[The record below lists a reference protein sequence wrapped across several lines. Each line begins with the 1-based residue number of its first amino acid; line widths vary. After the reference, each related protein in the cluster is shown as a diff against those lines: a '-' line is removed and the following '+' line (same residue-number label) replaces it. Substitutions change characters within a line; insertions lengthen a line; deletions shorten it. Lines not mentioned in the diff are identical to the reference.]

1 MRVKLLTMARE
12 QYSSPYVSDELNRR
26 NQLAYA
32 QCVAW
37 MGDKWALAHEWT
49 LEEIKSEK
57 KCRCKH
63 K

>member
-1 MRVKLLTMARE
+1 MRVKLLSMARE

-32 QCVAW
+32 KAITD

-49 LEEIKSEK
+49 LEEIKKEK
-57 KCRCKH
+57 KCRCKR

>member
-1 MRVKLLTMARE
+1 MRVKLLSMARE
-12 QYSSPYVSDELNRR
+12 QFSSPYVSEELNRR
-26 NQLAYA
+26 NQLAWA
-32 QCVAW
+32 RSVAS

-49 LEEIKSEK
+49 LEEIKREK

>member
-1 MRVKLLTMARE
+1 MRVKLLSMARE
-12 QYSSPYVSDELNRR
+12 QYSSPYASDELNRR

-32 QCVAW
+32 KVITE

-49 LEEIKSEK
+49 LEEIKREK

>member
-1 MRVKLLTMARE
+1 MRVKLLQLARE
-12 QYSSPYVSDELNRR
+12 SYNSPYVSRELNRR

-32 QCVAW
+32 RSVAA

-49 LEEIKSEK
+49 LKELKRER
-57 KCRCKH
+57 KCRCK